1 MFDAWTVQDA
11 TMFFFP
17 LMVFGFILYTM
28 AKNRIRGLIGI
39 VLVFLNALASVML
52 LQILP
57 DTSLIKLMIE
67 AYVVVS
73 SLLFGVKSLMSL

>member
-17 LMVFGFILYTM
+17 LMIFGFILYTM
-28 AKNRIRGLIGI
+28 AKNRIKGLMGI
-39 VLVFLNALASVML
+39 VVVFLNALASVML

-57 DTSLIKLMIE
+57 DTSLVKVMIE
-67 AYVVVS
+67 AYVIVS
-73 SLLFGVKSLMSL
+73 SLLFGVKSFVSL